1 MSGWMIHALA
11 VSAVVTAAAIAAEG
25 VLRLWGRQARFVW
38 SAAMVVSVG
47 LPALSLAQSL
57 GWLPRVGDMTAVA
70 AVLSAPLASVVLPA
84 VNVGAATSWVDT
96 VAGALWLLASVALLA
111 RFFVAARAL
120 HRRRRGW
127 RQAVVDGE
135 SLLVSPDAG
144 PAVIGVRRPSVVIP
158 EWVLEL
164 DASLRALVLRHER
177 EHLDHGDPRL
187 LLSAGAFAVAAPW
200 NLALWYQLYR
210 LRSAMEI
217 DCDLRVLRAHPDVR
231 RYGSLLLAVA
241 QRADRS
247 GLLAP
252 ALIESNSLLS
262 RRIVAMRRSVPPHR
276 ATRSLVLVA
285 AAAALAMVACQMD
298 GPGEPTGKVEVGPAV
313 MPGEKPFFEFQVEK
327 PVVPAPASSTPRY
340 PDALRLEGV
349 EGDVLAQFVVD
360 TAGRA
365 EVSSFKVLKS
375 SNDQFTEAVKN
386 ALPLMRFVPA
396 EVGARKV
403 RQLVQQPFTFSIT
416 R

>member
-11 VSAVVTAAAIAAEG
+11 VSAVVTASAMAAER
-25 VLRLWGRQARFVW
+25 VLRIWSRQARFVW
-38 SAAMVVSVG
+38 SAAMVFSVG
-47 LPALSLAQSL
+47 LPAITLAQSL
-57 GWLPRVGDMTAVA
+57 GWLPRVGDVAAVP
-70 AVLSAPLASVVLPA
+70 AVLSAPISSVLLPA
-84 VNVGAATSWVDT
+84 VNVGAATSWVDS
-96 VAGALWLLASVALLA
+96 VAGALWFLASVALVA
-111 RFFVAARAL
+111 RLFMAVRAL
-120 HRRRRGW
+120 ERRRQGW
-127 RQAVVDGE
+127 RQAMVDGE

-144 PAVIGVRRPSVVIP
+144 PAVIGFRRPSVVIP

-187 LLSAGAFAVAAPW
+187 LLGAVAVAVAAPW
-200 NLALWYQLYR
+200 NPALWYQLYR
-210 LRSAMEI
+210 LRAAMEI

-262 RRIVAMRRSVPPHR
+262 RRILAMRRSVPRHR
-276 ATRSLVLVA
+276 VTRSFVLVA
-285 AAAALAMVACQMD
+285 AASALTAVACQMD

-313 MPGEKPFFEFQVEK
+313 MPGAKPYFEFQVEK
-327 PVVPAPASSTPRY
+327 AVVPEARSAAPRY
-340 PDALRLEGV
+340 PDALRLAGV
-349 EGDVLAQFVVD
+349 EGEVLAQFVVD

-375 SNDQFTEAVKN
+375 SNDQFTKAVEN
-386 ALPLMRFVPA
+386 ALPQMRFVPA
-396 EVGARKV
+396 EVG
-403 RQLVQQPFTFSIT
+403 
-416 R
+416 

>member
-1 MSGWMIHALA
+1 MSGWMMHALA
-11 VSAVVTAAAIAAEG
+11 VSAVVTASAIAAER

-47 LPALSLAQSL
+47 LPMLSLAQSL
-57 GWLPRVGDMTAVA
+57 GLLPRVGDVAVVPVA
-70 AVLSAPLASVVLPA
+70 LSAPISSVLLPV
-84 VNVGAATSWVDT
+84 VNVGVTTSWLDAA
-96 VAGALWLLASVALLA
+96 AGALWVLASAGLVARLVL
-111 RFFVAARAL
+111 AARAL
-120 HRRRRGW
+120 QRRRRGW
-127 RQAVVDGE
+127 RRAVVDGE

-144 PAVIGVRRPSVVIP
+144 PAVIGFRRPSVVIP

-187 LLSAGAFAVAAPW
+187 LLGAVAVAVAAPW
-200 NLALWYQLYR
+200 NPALWYQLYR

-262 RRIVAMRRSVPPHR
+262 RRILAMRRSAPRHR
-276 ATRSLVLVA
+276 VTRSLVLVA
-285 AAAALAMVACQMD
+285 SVAALTMVACQMD
-298 GPGEPTGKVEVGPAV
+298 GPGEPAGKVEAGPAV
-313 MPGEKPFFEFQVEK
+313 MPGAKPMRDFQVEK
-327 PVVPAPASSTPRY
+327 TAVPAPGSSAPRY
-340 PDALRLEGV
+340 PDALRLAGV
-349 EGDVLAQFVVD
+349 EGEVLVQFVVD

-375 SNDQFTEAVKN
+375 SNDQFTKAVEN
-386 ALPLMRFVPA
+386 SLPLMRFVPA
-396 EVGARKV
+396 EVEGRKV
-403 RQLVQQPFTFSIT
+403 RQLVQQPFTFSIA